1 MGWVQIRYFFSKRVV
16 STQVPCESFG
26 ALIQHMKIHEVHKP
40 KKYPSEKL
48 DMDMKQ
54 HSLCTLMLFLWCTF
68 LQAFTCQNSG
78 RNWSEKHIW
87 SIDRLSFYKDNPRIL
102 QPHTKTLAF
111 QNSCH
116 ISHIINKSFS
126 SSLCLTLV
134 FCWENGDFWAT
145 WLWQLRTSLL
155 WGSQTHA
162 VIESDPRCC
171 LFPGGYVLLGCN
183 RYTHTLGPGKIQ
195 LPVKLTP

>member
-1 MGWVQIRYFFSKRVV
+1 MMLWVQIRYSFSKRGRF
-16 STQVPCESFG
+16 TQVPCKSFG
-26 ALIQHMKIHEVHKP
+26 VLIQHMKIHEVHKP
-40 KKYPSEKL
+40 KKYPSQKL

-54 HSLCTLMLFLWCTF
+54 HSLCMLMLFLWCTF
-68 LQAFTCQNSG
+68 PQAFTCQNSG

-87 SIDRLSFYKDNPRIL
+87 SIDRLSFYKENPRIL
-102 QPHTKTLAF
+102 QPPAKTLAF

-116 ISHIINKSFS
+116 ISHIINKSFC

-134 FCWENGDFWAT
+134 LLLGKMVTFWAT
-145 WLWQLRTSLL
+145 WLWQLRFSLL

-171 LFPGGYVLLGCN
+171 LFPGGLFCWDATD
-183 RYTHTLGPGKIQ
+183 THTPRD
-195 LPVKLTP
+195 PVIYSSL